1 MTSGVPNSRGSVPAQ
16 TRAETARIEMLATL
30 ITGII
35 AAKSQGNNSDA
46 WIAVELRD
54 DRKGDEPVPSGH
66 RLKN

>member
-1 MTSGVPNSRGSVPAQ
+1 
-16 TRAETARIEMLATL
+16 MLATL

-46 WIAVELRD
+46 WIAVKLRD